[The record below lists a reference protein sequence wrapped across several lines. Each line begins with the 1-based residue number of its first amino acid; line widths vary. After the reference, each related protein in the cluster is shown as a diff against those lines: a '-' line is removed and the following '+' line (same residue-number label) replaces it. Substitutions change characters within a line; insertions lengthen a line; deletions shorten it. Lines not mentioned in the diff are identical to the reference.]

1 MEATL
6 LRPLTRTLPDGTLYT
21 RRLEVEV
28 QIRELLQLSREE
40 QDERMAIVDSGHR
53 DFVRPECLMYFLR
66 ETRRDNHP
74 GRFRTLYR
82 LLMARF
88 GKHFRRSEV
97 VTASQTV
104 VDAALAEV
112 RDRAT
117 DRLMEKILQDKQ
129 SGDDRLDIYEVVFAM
144 AAKRDRQ
151 SAERAV
157 GRRAHREESLAGDE
171 DREFAPQVEKALFEA
186 AMALLTTNSDACDD
200 RGKVLAAID
209 ALPDKYRQ
217 VATMMMN
224 NIQAEASGPDAVSIS
239 QVQNCTPKTARAR
252 GIEAARRIRL
262 ALGLEEGA

>member
-1 MEATL
+1 M
-6 LRPLTRTLPDGTLYT
+6 RPLTRTFPDGTLYT
-21 RRLEVEV
+21 RRPEVEV

-40 QDERMAIVDSGHR
+40 QDERMAIGDSGHR

-82 LLMARF
+82 LLMTRF

-97 VTASQTV
+97 VTATLTI
-104 VDAALAEV
+104 VDASLSEV

-157 GRRAHREESLAGDE
+157 GRRAHREESLAGDDE
-171 DREFAPQVEKALFEA
+171 VREFAPHVEKALYEA
-186 AMALLTTNSDACDD
+186 AMALLTTNFDVCND
-200 RGKVLAAID
+200 RQKVLTAID

-239 QVQNCTPKTARAR
+239 QVQKCTPKTARAR